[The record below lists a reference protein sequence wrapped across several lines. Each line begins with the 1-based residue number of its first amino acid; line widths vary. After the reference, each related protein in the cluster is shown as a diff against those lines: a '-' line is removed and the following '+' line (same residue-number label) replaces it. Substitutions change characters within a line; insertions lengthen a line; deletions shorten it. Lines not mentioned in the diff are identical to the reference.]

1 MFDGNR
7 FLPETGTP
15 MRKIDRMRTLF
26 AVCEPDPLAV
36 ATCSEKSLTT
46 ASPDAPARERV
57 SVRTLDIR
65 LFPSGPRT
73 FVTLAGRGKMRRDLN
88 SARAPMEE
96 SERAHRL
103 AMPVDHGKPRRD
115 GPRGR
120 PRRRDALLHSS
131 EGGARGNPARGRYEG
146 PRHRG
151 DSRGKARSRL
161 LQWGGKQGGRY
172 RSAEERVP
180 GGRHA
185 SADRCRNP
193 RAAAAFRKIDGE
205 GRRVG
210 EDFFEGGRGFGARR
224 VTLGLSLCVSHLERP
239 VDDRRPANVH
249 RRPAPPRGGLSFIQR
264 KNILRIRLSDFL
276 RIRNHYLFPR
286 RPDSAGRAIS
296 FPRA

>member
-15 MRKIDRMRTLF
+15 MRKMDRMRTLF

-46 ASPDAPARERV
+46 ASPDAPAREVV

-65 LFPSGPRT
+65 LFSSGAADPSW
-73 FVTLAGRGKMRRDLN
+73 TLAGRGKMRRDLN
-88 SARAPMEE
+88 VPGRVEQ
-96 SERAHRL
+96 SERARRL
-103 AMPVDHGKPRRD
+103 AVPVDHGKPRRD

-120 PRRRDALLHSS
+120 PRRRDALLHSP
-131 EGGARGNPARGRYEG
+131 EGGARGNPARGRHEE
-146 PRHRG
+146 PRPRG
-151 DSRGKARSRL
+151 DSRPKAGSCL

-224 VTLGLSLCVSHLERP
+224 GHAWTFVTSISSGKT
-239 VDDRRPANVH
+239 
-249 RRPAPPRGGLSFIQR
+249 RG
-264 KNILRIRLSDFL
+264 
-276 RIRNHYLFPR
+276 
-286 RPDSAGRAIS
+286 
-296 FPRA
+296 